1 MIKQDNFYLQ
11 IESILFLQEIVKKIV
26 FFLKILKSKKLEIIK
41 NKYIISLIKNI
52 NLRKN

>member
-11 IESILFLQEIVKKIV
+11 SSQILFLQEIVKKIV
-26 FFLKILKSKKLEIIK
+26 FLKNIEKQKIRNNK